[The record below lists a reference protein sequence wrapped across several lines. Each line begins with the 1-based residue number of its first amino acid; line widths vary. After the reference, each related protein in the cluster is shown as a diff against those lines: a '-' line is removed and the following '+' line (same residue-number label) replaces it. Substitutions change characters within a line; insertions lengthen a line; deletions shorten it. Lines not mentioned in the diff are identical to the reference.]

1 MKKILLFV
9 LFGYT
14 LAINT
19 AKASPETMAYAEI
32 QVSAKDVHKAIFNII
47 SYNESGNIINS
58 GYGVFLSPSGT
69 GIASFSILK
78 GASRADVIDYKGN
91 KYAVHRILGANS
103 TYDLVKFSIEGI
115 KKADCFEISTAAGTI
130 RDGAALNISH
140 YTTDKK
146 APSKN
151 VTVTRV
157 DDYEGYH
164 YFHISESNTDS
175 NIGCPLFDNEGKLV
189 AFTQKNVEKN
199 AQEVCAIDIR
209 FADKLK
215 INAMA
220 TLNADLRATDIPK
233 ALPENEKDALTYIY
247 MMKQADSLS
256 TITALND
263 FIGRFPENA
272 EGYTNRG
279 TFYASKGHYDL
290 CENDYA
296 TALQKVSNE
305 SSTVKADEVHNE
317 LSKLIYQKAV
327 YAPTPA
333 YGNWT
338 LQKALDEAQKAFAVK
353 PAPYYL
359 LQQGRC
365 LFSMKEYMK
374 AYEKFMELN
383 ENGKGQSE
391 EEWSSLAKAEAWFY
405 AARSL
410 EMAGGDS
417 LEVITLLDSTI
428 TALPRPYTQATGQ
441 YFLERAQR
449 LEKAGNYR
457 NAVADYNEYE
467 KAIGPKNLTAQ
478 FYYVRSQ
485 AEIKAR
491 MFQQGLDDIQSA
503 IALAPLEPV
512 YRLEEALI
520 LLRAGMYEESIGA
533 CERLLQDVPDVSDCY
548 KIMGIAYGELKQ
560 KSKARAAL
568 NKAKELGD
576 PSADTFLQK
585 YQ

>member
-19 AKASPETMAYAEI
+19 AKASPETMAYTEI
-32 QVSAKDVHKAIFNII
+32 QVSAKDAHKAIFNII

-91 KYAVHRILGANS
+91 KFTVHRILGANS
-103 TYDLVKFSIEGI
+103 TYDLVKFSIEGM
-115 KKADCFEISTAAGTI
+115 KKADCFEVATANGSI
-130 RDGAALNISH
+130 GSGVALNISH
-140 YTTDKK
+140 YTTNKK
-146 APSKN
+146 AQPKN

-157 DDYEGYH
+157 DDYEGFH
-164 YFHISESNTDS
+164 YFHIGEPNTDN

-189 AFTQKNVEKN
+189 AFTQKNVENN

-209 FADKLK
+209 FADKLN

-220 TLNADLRATDIPK
+220 TLNADLQATDIPK

-256 TITALND
+256 VITALND

-279 TFYASKGHYDL
+279 TFYASNGRYDL

-296 TALQKVSNE
+296 TALQKASNE
-305 SSTVKADEVHNE
+305 NSTVKADEIHNE
-317 LSKLIYQKAV
+317 LSKLIYRKFI
-327 YAPTPA
+327 YTPDPA

-338 LQKALDEAQKAFAVK
+338 LQTALDEAQKAFALR

-383 ENGKGQSE
+383 ESGKGHSE

-417 LEVITLLDSTI
+417 LKVICLLDSTI
-428 TALPRPYTQATGQ
+428 ATLPRPYTRATGQ

-478 FYYVRSQ
+478 FYYIRSQ

-520 LLRAGMYEESIGA
+520 LLRAGMYEESIAA
-533 CERLLQDVPDVSDCY
+533 CERLLQDVPDVPDCY
-548 KIMGIAYGELKQ
+548 KIMGVAYGELKQ
-560 KSKARAAL
+560 KSKARTAL

-576 PSADTFLQK
+576 PSADTLLQK